1 MSPPRSTSSPSSSR
15 TNFEILSPLFMQGL
29 IWQSSDERLTST
41 LHFSGGPQ
49 KVSGPE
55 RRMTPVELSV
65 LLAAITALIFLSAL
79 FSGLETALFSLRPHQ
94 LRRLEQNHPA
104 LPNFFQLFRDKP
116 RRILNGLLL
125 GDGLVKVP
133 LVVLCLILLWRGPVA
148 GYLPQ
153 WLAAIA
159 IFAIVVLFCD
169 LIPKLIA
176 LAAPYRLS
184 AVGAFT
190 LQQSVHLLDRVGRTL
205 EKMSTAIVDLLTP
218 RDLGPRARLSD
229 EELETLVEIGEE
241 EGTLHEAEGEVI
253 QEIIKMGD
261 KTAKDCMTPRVDT
274 FALSDDLTN
283 DEAITQL
290 KEKRF
295 RRVPVYADTP
305 EHIVGIIDVKLFL
318 LDSSEHY
325 TETLLAPSF
334 VPETMR
340 ALDLL
345 KLFLTHPQSL
355 AIVVDEFG
363 GTEGI
368 ITMSDIV
375 EEILGDAP
383 PSRGD
388 VDLYIEPLE
397 DGKFLV
403 SGHARLDDLRDHLGF
418 ELEADGIDTIGGL
431 VFNRLGYLP
440 QAGAKVELSRLT
452 VTVRCTSRKRIEE
465 LLLEKTTCLEDQ
477 TNAGTAAA

>member
-1 MSPPRSTSSPSSSR
+1 
-15 TNFEILSPLFMQGL
+15 
-29 IWQSSDERLTST
+29 
-41 LHFSGGPQ
+41 
-49 KVSGPE
+49 
-55 RRMTPVELSV
+55 MTPVELAF
-65 LLAAITALIFLSAL
+65 LLSGIVALIFLSAL
-79 FSGLETALFSLRPHQ
+79 FSGLETALFSLRAHQ

-104 LPNFFQLFRDKP
+104 LTKFVQLFRDKP
-116 RRILNGLLL
+116 RRVLNGLLL

-133 LVVLCLILLWRGPVA
+133 LVVLCLILLWRGPFN
-148 GYLPQ
+148 GSLPQ
-153 WLAAIA
+153 WLTAIV

-184 AVGAFT
+184 TVGAFT
-190 LQQSVHLLDRVGRTL
+190 LQHSVRLLDRVGRAL
-205 EKMSTAIVDLLTP
+205 ENVSTTIVDLLAP
-218 RDLGPRARLSD
+218 HDLRTRALSD
-229 EELETLVEIGEE
+229 DELETLVEIGEE
-241 EGTLHEAEGEVI
+241 EGTLHEAEGEMI

-261 KTAKDCMTPRVDT
+261 KTAKDCMTPRVDA
-274 FALSDDLTN
+274 FALSDDLMN
-283 DEAITQL
+283 EDAIAQL

-305 EHIVGIIDVKLFL
+305 DNVVGIIDVKLFL

-325 TETLLAPSF
+325 TETLLAPSY
-334 VPETMR
+334 VPETMH

-368 ITMSDIV
+368 ITMSDII
-375 EEILGDAP
+375 EEILSDAAP
-383 PSRGD
+383 ARGD

-397 DGKFLV
+397 NGKFLV
-403 SGHARLDDLRDHLGF
+403 SGDARLDDLREHLGF
-418 ELEADGIDTIGGL
+418 ELEAEGIDTIGGL

-440 QAGAKVELSRLT
+440 KAGATIELPRLIA
-452 VTVRCTSRKRIEE
+452 TVRRTSRKRIQE
-465 LLLEKTTCLEDQ
+465 LLLEKTTCVDDQ
-477 TNAGTAAA
+477 SSENTEAA

>member
-1 MSPPRSTSSPSSSR
+1 
-15 TNFEILSPLFMQGL
+15 
-29 IWQSSDERLTST
+29 
-41 LHFSGGPQ
+41 
-49 KVSGPE
+49 
-55 RRMTPVELSV
+55 MTPVALGIV
-65 LLAAITALIFLSAL
+65 LVAIAALIFISAL

-104 LPNFFQLFRDKP
+104 LVNFVQLFRDKP
-116 RRILNGLLL
+116 RRVLNGLLL

-133 LVVLCLILLWRGPVA
+133 LVVLCLFLLWRGPLA
-148 GYLPQ
+148 GHLPQ
-153 WLAAIA
+153 WVAAIL
-159 IFAIVVLFCD
+159 IFAIVVLLCD
-169 LIPKLIA
+169 LVPKLIA

-184 AVGAFT
+184 TLGAFV
-190 LQQSVHLLDRVGRTL
+190 LQASVGLLDRVGRTL
-205 EKMSTAIVDLLTP
+205 ESVSTAIVDLLTP
-218 RDLGPRARLSD
+218 QRLRTRARLSD

-241 EGTLHEAEGEVI
+241 EGTLHEAEGEMI

-261 KTAKDCMTPRVDT
+261 KTAKDCMTPRVET
-274 FALSDDLTN
+274 FALADDLTN
-283 DEAITQL
+283 EEAIAQL
-290 KEKRF
+290 KEKRY

-305 EHIVGIIDVKLFL
+305 DNVVGIIDVKLFL

-325 TETLLAPSF
+325 TGSLLAPSF
-334 VPETMR
+334 VAETMR

-375 EEILGDAP
+375 EEILSGAAP
-383 PSRGD
+383 PRGE
-388 VDLYIEPLE
+388 VDLSIEPLE

-403 SGHARLDDLRDHLGF
+403 SGHARLDDLHDHLGF
-418 ELEADGIDTIGGL
+418 ELEADGIDPIGGL

-440 QAGAKVELSRLT
+440 QVGAKIELPRLA
-452 VTVRCTSRKRIEE
+452 VTVRRTSRKRIEE

-477 TNAGTAAA
+477 SDASTAAA

>member
-1 MSPPRSTSSPSSSR
+1 
-15 TNFEILSPLFMQGL
+15 
-29 IWQSSDERLTST
+29 
-41 LHFSGGPQ
+41 
-49 KVSGPE
+49 
-55 RRMTPVELSV
+55 MTPVALGIV
-65 LLAAITALIFLSAL
+65 LVATAALIFVSAL

-94 LRRLEQNHPA
+94 LRRLEQNHPG
-104 LPNFFQLFRDKP
+104 LVNFVQLFRDKP
-116 RRILNGLLL
+116 RRVLNVLLL

-133 LVVLCLILLWRGPVA
+133 LVVLCLFLLWRGPLA
-148 GYLPQ
+148 GHLPQ
-153 WLAAIA
+153 WVAAIL
-159 IFAIVVLFCD
+159 IFAIVVLLCD
-169 LIPKLIA
+169 LVPKLIA

-184 AVGAFT
+184 TVGAFV
-190 LQQSVHLLDRVGRTL
+190 LQASVGLLDRVGRIL
-205 EKMSTAIVDLLTP
+205 ESVSTAIVDLLTP
-218 RDLGPRARLSD
+218 QRLRTRARLSD

-241 EGTLHEAEGEVI
+241 EGTLHEAEGEMI

-261 KTAKDCMTPRVDT
+261 KTAKDCMTPRVET
-274 FALSDDLTN
+274 FALADELTN
-283 DEAITQL
+283 EQAIAQL
-290 KEKRF
+290 KEKRY

-305 EHIVGIIDVKLFL
+305 DNVVGIIDVKLFL

-325 TETLLAPSF
+325 TESLLAPSF

-375 EEILGDAP
+375 EEILSGAAP
-383 PSRGD
+383 PRGE

-403 SGHARLDDLRDHLGF
+403 SGHARLDDLHEHLGF

-440 QAGAKVELSRLT
+440 QAGAKIELPRLA
-452 VTVRCTSRKRIEE
+452 VTVRRTSRKRIEE

-477 TNAGTAAA
+477 PDANTAAA

>member
-1 MSPPRSTSSPSSSR
+1 
-15 TNFEILSPLFMQGL
+15 
-29 IWQSSDERLTST
+29 
-41 LHFSGGPQ
+41 
-49 KVSGPE
+49 
-55 RRMTPVELSV
+55 MTPVALTIV
-65 LLAAITALIFLSAL
+65 LAAIAGLIFVSAL

-104 LPNFFQLFRDKP
+104 LVNFVQLFRDKP
-116 RRILNGLLL
+116 RRVLNMLLL

-133 LVVLCLILLWRGPVA
+133 LVVLCLFLLWRGPLA
-148 GYLPQ
+148 GRLPQ
-153 WLAAIA
+153 WLAAIV
-159 IFAIVVLFCD
+159 IFAIVVLLCD
-169 LIPKLIA
+169 LVPKLIA
-176 LAAPYRLS
+176 LAAPYQLS
-184 AVGAFT
+184 TLGAFA
-190 LQQSVHLLDRVGRTL
+190 LQASVRLLDRVGSTL
-205 EKMSTAIVDLLTP
+205 ERVSTVIVDLLTP
-218 RDLGPRARLSD
+218 VRLRTRARLSD

-241 EGTLHEAEGEVI
+241 EGALHEAEGEMI

-261 KTAKDCMTPRVDT
+261 KTAKDCLTPRVET
-274 FALSDDLTN
+274 FALADDLTN
-283 DEAITQL
+283 EQAITQL

-305 EHIVGIIDVKLFL
+305 DNIVGIIDVKLFL

-375 EEILGDAP
+375 EEILGDAA

-403 SGHARLDDLRDHLGF
+403 SGHARLDDLREHLGF

-452 VTVRCTSRKRIEE
+452 VTVRRTSRKRIEE